1 MPNISVVDV
10 GKLSKPATVLVE
22 KISSAIGILYEP
34 RRIKQKA
41 IAEAEAS
48 KTKALMDLE
57 IEDIQKRA
65 LNRLV
70 NEEIKKQENIESI
83 TEKSFASL
91 EENATPENIEDDWLS
106 NFFDKCKLIS
116 DEEMQSLWAQI
127 LAGESN
133 KPGKFS
139 KRTIEFMS
147 TLDKSDA
154 ILFDNFLKHCW
165 FIGDYQPLIFDYD
178 ENKIYEDNNINFS
191 SLMHLND
198 IGLINF
204 NPTTGFRKILK
215 DDFIDSISIG
225 YYGRILDLDFKSTP
239 QKEIQTGV
247 AILTKIGTDLAQVS
261 HPNIYKKTDNKTE
274 YDDEFYHY
282 VVTNL
287 FKQNIVLSEPLTN
300 KIYSIPVR
308 PEPIEV

>member
-1 MPNISVVDV
+1 MPNVSVIDV

-22 KISSAIGILYEP
+22 KISNAIGILYEP

-91 EENATPENIEDDWLS
+91 DENSTPEKIEDDWLS

-116 DEEMQSLWAQI
+116 DEEMQNLWAQI

-133 KPGKFS
+133 TPGTFS

-154 ILFDNFLKHCW
+154 ILFDNFLTYCW
-165 FIGDYQPLIFDYD
+165 FIVGYQPMIIDYA
-178 ENKIYEDNNINFS
+178 DNEVYTKNSIDFS
-191 SLMHLND
+191 SLMHLNE
-198 IGLINF
+198 IGLITFGAIEMKKIF
-204 NPTTGFRKILK
+204 NIHE
-215 DDFIDSISIG
+215 IDIG
-225 YYGRILDLDFKSTP
+225 YYGRILKLNLSKHTSKDMKIGFAS
-239 QKEIQTGV
+239 
-247 AILTKIGTDLAQVS
+247 LTKIGKDLAQIN
-261 HPNIYKKTDNKTE
+261 HPNIYIKTNDKTE
-274 YDDEFYHY
+274 YDDDFYHY
-282 VVTNL
+282 IVAKI
-287 FKQNIVLSEPLTN
+287 FKENIILSEPLSN
-300 KIYSIPVR
+300 KIYAQ
-308 PEPIEV
+308 

>member
-1 MPNISVVDV
+1 MPNISLVDV

-22 KISSAIGILYEP
+22 KISNAVGILYEP

-70 NEEIKKQENIESI
+70 VEEIKKQENIESI
-83 TEKSFASL
+83 TEKSFSSL
-91 EENATPENIEDDWLS
+91 NEEATPENIEDDWLS

-116 DEEMQSLWAQI
+116 DDKMQMIWAQI

-133 KPGKFS
+133 SPGTFS

-154 ILFDNFLKHCW
+154 ITFDNFLKYCW
-165 FIGDYQPLIFDYD
+165 YLGDYHPLIMEYKH
-178 ENKIYEDNNINFS
+178 NGIYSQNGINFS
-191 SLMHLND
+191 SLMHLAE
-198 IGLINF
+198 IGLISFDPLN
-204 NPTTGFRKILK
+204 GYGKI
-215 DDFIDSISIG
+215 FEIDECNIG
-225 YYGRILDLDFKSTP
+225 YYGRILNLKNIKS
-239 QKEIQTGV
+239 KNISIGHV
-247 AILTKIGTDLAQVS
+247 CLTKIGLDLAKVT
-261 HPNIYKKTDNKTE
+261 HPNIYKKTDNKNE
-274 YDDEFYHY
+274 YLDDFYHY
-282 VVTNL
+282 IIEKL
-287 FKQNIVLSEPLTN
+287 FKQNIILSEPLSN
-300 KIYSIPVR
+300 KVYVQQNTKNFSS
-308 PEPIEV
+308 

>member
-1 MPNISVVDV
+1 MPSTSLINI
-10 GKLSKPATVLVE
+10 GELSKPATVLVE
-22 KISSAIGILYEP
+22 KISNAVGILYEP

-70 NEEIKKQENIESI
+70 SEEIRKQENIESI

-91 EENATPENIEDDWLS
+91 EENATPEKIEDDWLS

-116 DEEMQSLWAQI
+116 DDEMQNLWAQI

-133 KPGKFS
+133 TPGKFS

-154 ILFDNFLKHCW
+154 ILFDNFLKYCW
-165 FIGDYQPLIFDYD
+165 YIGNYQPLIIDYVD
-178 ENKIYEDNNINFS
+178 NEVYIKNNIHFGT
-191 SLMHLND
+191 LMHLNE
-198 IGLINF
+198 IGLISF
-204 NPTTGFRKILK
+204 EPLSGFKK
-215 DDFIDSISIG
+215 VFSIDTFSIG
-225 YYGRILDLDFKSTP
+225 YYGRILNLDFTKMLA
-239 QKEIQTGV
+239 KELKNGHV
-247 AILTKIGTDLAQVS
+247 NLTKIGSDLAQVS
-261 HPNIYKKTDNKTE
+261 HPNIFQKTDGQNE
-274 YDDEFYHY
+274 YIEEFYHY
-282 VVTNL
+282 IVEKL
-287 FKQNIVLSEPLTN
+287 FKTNILLSEPLSN
-300 KIYSIPVR
+300 KLYSR
-308 PEPIEV
+308 

>member
-22 KISSAIGILYEP
+22 KISNAIGILYEP

-70 NEEIKKQENIESI
+70 VEEIKKQENIESI
-83 TEKSFASL
+83 TEKSFSSL
-91 EENATPENIEDDWLS
+91 TEEATPENIEDDWLS

-116 DEEMQSLWAQI
+116 DDKMQIIWSQI

-133 KPGKFS
+133 APGTFS

-154 ILFDNFLKHCW
+154 ILFDNFLKYCW
-165 FIGDYQPLIFDYD
+165 FVGDYQPLIFDYK
-178 ENKIYEDNNINFS
+178 NKIYDSANITFRT
-191 SLMHLND
+191 LRHLD
-198 IGLINF
+198 EIGLISFHTNG
-204 NPTTGFRKILK
+204 NLQKIYNTTTTI
-215 DDFIDSISIG
+215 IG
-225 YYGRILDLDFKSTP
+225 YYGRLVNVEFKNLE
-239 QKEIQTGV
+239 KKDINIGCV
-247 AILTKIGTDLAQVS
+247 DLTKIGLDLAKVT
-261 HPNIYKKTDNKTE
+261 HPNIYKKTDNKNE
-274 YDDEFYHY
+274 YLDNFYHY
-282 VVTNL
+282 IIEKL
-287 FKQNIVLSEPLTN
+287 FKENIILSEPLSN
-300 KIYSIPVR
+300 KIYIQ
-308 PEPIEV
+308 